1 MASKSADIRPGI
13 TLACTECKERNYI
26 TTKNRRNTPDRLE
39 LKKFCPRCGK
49 PLKIDPQTQ
58 RAASSNALSREVS
71 GLYICDDCGSDEA
84 LRAFAGLPL
93 PLEEWEQTSLIN
105 SMYK

>member
-39 LKKFCPRCGK
+39 LKKFCSARQADRASRD
-49 PLKIDPQTQ
+49 PLSEFK
-58 RAASSNALSREVS
+58 AL
-71 GLYICDDCGSDEA
+71 
-84 LRAFAGLPL
+84 
-93 PLEEWEQTSLIN
+93 
-105 SMYK
+105 

>member
-39 LKKFCPRCGK
+39 LKKFCPNCGTHQPHK
-49 PLKIDPQTQ
+49 E
-58 RAASSNALSREVS
+58 SR
-71 GLYICDDCGSDEA
+71 
-84 LRAFAGLPL
+84 
-93 PLEEWEQTSLIN
+93 
-105 SMYK
+105 